1 MTLLAGYLLFSLST
15 LTAIAIFITACDE
28 LAAELLEAPMPNTP
42 VLSSTTTVRTPAG
55 VPAQPTI
62 VERHRQLFVEFP
74 DGRVV
79 KCHNVATAR
88 AVVRLG

>member
-1 MTLLAGYLLFSLST
+1 MTLLAGYLLFSFST
-15 LTAIAIFITACDE
+15 LFALSIFITACDE
-28 LAAELLEAPMPNTP
+28 FAAQLSEAPMPNP
-42 VLSSTTTVRTPAG
+42 LALSATTIPRTPAG
-55 VPAQPTI
+55 VPAQPVI